1 MARPV
6 ILLGDRHSHGGV
18 VISAAPATD
27 HYGIPIAR
35 MGDRVTCP
43 VPGHGVNVIASG
55 DPTCIIDGQPV
66 ARSGDRTACGAVI
79 FHRQQPTID
88 HL

>member
-6 ILLGDRHSHGGV
+6 ILLGDVHSHGGR

-35 MGDRVTCP
+35 LGDAVSCP
-43 VPGHGVNVIASG
+43 VHGVNAIASG

-66 ARSGDRTACGAVI
+66 ARNGDVTQCGAVI
-79 FHRQQPTID
+79 RHRQFPTID